1 MKLLLSFFLICITVN
16 AESIANSTKNHIYEV
31 GDRIIPFTLLD
42 QHDRK
47 FWIDNKTKLL
57 IVTYDKGSTALQNRF
72 LAKKGNTPYLED
84 QAALLIV
91 DVSVIPFGIRS
102 LFVLPKL
109 KSFKHPLLLSY
120 DENFSKMFPYKDEHI
135 AIVKV
140 EKRIVK
146 EIFYCNNEKCLEEVF
161 KK

>member
-1 MKLLLSFFLICITVN
+1 MKLLLSFFLICVTVN

-31 GDRIIPFTLLD
+31 GDRIIPFTLLS
-42 QHDRK
+42 QHNK
-47 FWIDNKTKLL
+47 KAWIDNTTQTIL
-57 IVTYDKGSTALQNRF
+57 ITYDKGSTALQNRF
-72 LAKKGNTPYLED
+72 VIAKGGEKFLKGTNS
-84 QAALLIV
+84 LLIV

-135 AIVKV
+135 AIVKI